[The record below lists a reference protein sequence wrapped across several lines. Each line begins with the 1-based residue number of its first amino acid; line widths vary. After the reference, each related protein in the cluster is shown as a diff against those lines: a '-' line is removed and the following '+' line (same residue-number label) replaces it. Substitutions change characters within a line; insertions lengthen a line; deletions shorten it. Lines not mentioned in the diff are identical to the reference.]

1 MVRPG
6 ALGAQKRAGQG
17 LQLKMRHSCDKNVEG
32 DLVLVSVMGLDKQR
46 CWAYFSLSDWPNRW
60 VCLVF

>member
-17 LQLKMRHSCDKNVEG
+17 LQLKCVTHVTKNVEG

-46 CWAYFSLSDWPNRW
+46 CWAYLS
-60 VCLVF
+60 